1 MNMGK
6 DVQVLVLKEVT
17 KRLNESN
24 IDHMAIAMSINAR
37 ENLFS
42 MLANFSH
49 GKRM

>member
-6 DVQVLVLKEVT
+6 DVQVLVLKEVI

-24 IDHMAIAMSINAR
+24 IDSVAITMSSNAR

-42 MLANFSH
+42 ILANFSH
-49 GKRM
+49 GKRK